1 MDTGL
6 STIYSCHVRNG
17 ILKGGGALR
26 KRAPR
31 QVNRGGKQCL
41 SAFKASDRLRKAEAL
56 RALFKNEEMQ
66 KPGFGNVLFTY
77 FNVIRQH
84 F

>member
-6 STIYSCHVRNG
+6 RTICPCHVRNG
-17 ILKGGGALR
+17 ILKGGGDLR

-31 QVNRGGKQCL
+31 QVSRSGKQCL

-56 RALFKNEEMQ
+56 RRLFKNQEMQ

-77 FNVIRQH
+77 LNVIK
-84 F
+84 